1 MLSIVV
7 PHYNFK
13 NEALFTELEQQCL
26 NLHLNFE
33 IIIIDDASI
42 PTQKTYLQQFK
53 KANFKIILLEK
64 NIGRAAIRNLL
75 AAEASYPF
83 LLFLDGDSY
92 ITNPNFI
99 INYINFHH
107 QNPDVDIICGL
118 RNYPEKIK
126 KEKALHHYYGIK
138 TEIFAAKEAFHSNNF
153 FIKKEV
159 FKDTKFDESL
169 SQYGYEDVLFGLMA
183 KAKGYTIKNLYNP
196 VIHLQLKTNK
206 EFITDTDAAVKNL
219 AQLMKQPRYEN
230 LLKEIPLVCYY
241 LKLKRTSLLG
251 LFKNLKPYLRK
262 SLEQE
267 NPNFL
272 SLKKLQFYK
281 LLQLDYFLS

>member
-7 PHYNFK
+7 PHYNFI
-13 NEALFTELEQQCL
+13 NETLFTELEQQCL
-26 NLHLNFE
+26 NLRLNFE
-33 IIIIDDASI
+33 IIIIDDASL

-92 ITNPNFI
+92 IINPNFI

-138 TEIFAAKEAFHSNNF
+138 QEILAVKQAFHSNNF

-159 FKDTKFDESL
+159 FKEVQFDEHL
-169 SQYGYEDVLFGLMA
+169 THYGYEDVLFGLIA
-183 KAKGYTIKNLYNP
+183 KAKGYSIRSINNP
-196 VIHLQLKTNK
+196 VMHLQLKTNP
-206 EFITDTDAAVKNL
+206 EFIVDTSNAVQNL
-219 AQLMKQPRYEN
+219 AQLMKEPLYESI
-230 LLKEIPLVCYY
+230 LKEIPLVRYY
-241 LKLKRTSLLG
+241 LILQKTGLLSLL
-251 LFKNLKPYLRK
+251 KNLKPYLRR
-262 SLEQE
+262 SLEHE
-267 NPNFL
+267 NPNYL
-272 SLKKLQFYK
+272 TIKKLQFYK
-281 LLQLDYFLS
+281 LLQLHHCLS